1 MLRELEMPL
10 MPVLADIERAG
21 ILIDGPALAARSR
34 QIEQELAGYTARIY
48 ELAGEEF
55 NINSPPQLGRIPV
68 REAGSAVREANGQDA
83 LVFDSRRGARRTGAH
98 ARTAAPRPGMAGV
111 AQVEEH
117 MHRRAAGHGR
127 LEDWPSAYELQ
138 PGGRGNRTIEQLD
151 PNLQNIPIRTE
162 LGREIRRAFVA
173 APGHVLISADYSQI
187 ELRVLA
193 HMAGEQALID
203 AFRAGEDIHENG
215 QKLFGVNNAM
225 DKHQLRSLSK
235 MVNYAVL
242 YGKTPFTLAKDIN
255 VTQEAAQEFITR
267 THRLS
272 KVRAFIDSILEEGR
286 TTGVVRTMFGRRR
299 LVPNLIS
306 RNFQM
311 RSQAERET
319 VNMPIRAPPPTF

>member
-1 MLRELEMPL
+1 
-10 MPVLADIERAG
+10 VHTSFNQAV
-21 ILIDGPALAARSR
+21 AA
-34 QIEQELAGYTARIY
+34 T
-48 ELAGEEF
+48 
-55 NINSPPQLGRIPV
+55 
-68 REAGSAVREANGQDA
+68 
-83 LVFDSRRGARRTGAH
+83 
-98 ARTAAPRPGMAGV
+98 
-111 AQVEEH
+111 
-117 MHRRAAGHGR
+117 GR
-127 LEDWPSAYELQ
+127 LSSS
-138 PGGRGNRTIEQLD
+138 D

-203 AFRAGEDIHENG
+203 AFRAGEDIHERTG
-215 QKLFGVNNAM
+215 QRLFGVNNAM
-225 DKHQLRSLSK
+225 DTHQLRSLSK

-255 VTQEAAQEFITR
+255 VTQEAAQEFITAYF
-267 THRLS
+267 TGFP
-272 KVRAFIDSILEEGR
+272 KVRGFIDRILEEGR

-299 LVPNLIS
+299 LVPNLTS

-319 VNMPIRAPPPTF
+319 VNMPIQGTAADILKKAMIDLHRELPARGLRTQMILTVHDELLFESPQDEVEAAAEVVRDRMEHAATLAVPLTVDIGIAENWRDAKP